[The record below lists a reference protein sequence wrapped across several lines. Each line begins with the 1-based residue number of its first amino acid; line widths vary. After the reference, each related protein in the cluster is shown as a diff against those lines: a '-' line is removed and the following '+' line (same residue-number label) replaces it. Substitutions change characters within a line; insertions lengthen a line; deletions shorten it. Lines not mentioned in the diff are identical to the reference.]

1 MSFVYADDWLVNF
14 THIVGRNEYA
24 VVEVVQK
31 PGQLIV
37 SCSYKPPYRLRIRI
51 AGLEFEWTVNTY
63 DFNRSIELLA
73 YGVFKVY
80 TEIER
85 EEVLLRGEDVINLK
99 TSYEVKLLDYAFMI
113 LPTVNLAAALAGT
126 RKRRGKVAL
135 TACYLIALT
144 IPPVLDWDF
153 ILGLH
158 LLWFTIGYGAL
169 LLALTYLIEREAF
182 YRCLSHI
189 VILTALTS
197 TAMIMGN
204 PLILL
209 LGGFGAG
216 LFLASAII
224 YPAERDKTER
234 FYKSTMLIYSL
245 SLIHI

>member
-1 MSFVYADDWLVNF
+1 VSFVYADDWLVNF

-99 TSYEVKLLDYAFMI
+99 TSYEVKLLDDAGVI
-113 LPTVNLAAALAGT
+113 LPTVSHVT
-126 RKRRGKVAL
+126 R
-135 TACYLIALT
+135 
-144 IPPVLDWDF
+144 
-153 ILGLH
+153 
-158 LLWFTIGYGAL
+158 
-169 LLALTYLIEREAF
+169 
-182 YRCLSHI
+182 
-189 VILTALTS
+189 
-197 TAMIMGN
+197 
-204 PLILL
+204 L
-209 LGGFGAG
+209 LGIGG
-216 LFLASAII
+216 LRSRLQRAI
-224 YPAERDKTER
+224 
-234 FYKSTMLIYSL
+234 L
-245 SLIHI
+245 